1 MSEYPLQLSEVELGR
16 YQFMAETAARMES
29 SLWTAAGVVEGAA
42 VADIG
47 CGPGAIS
54 AVLAQVVGPTG
65 RVVGVDREPTAVEA
79 ARAAAARAGVENL
92 SFELGEAH
100 DSGIAP
106 GSVDVVMIRHV
117 LAHNGGLEDAVVAH
131 AASLVRPG
139 GSVYLVDIDATGL
152 RTRPSDPDLDDLNA
166 RYLEWHAQR
175 GNDLSVGLRLG
186 ELLKAAGLEKVDHQG
201 RYQIIA
207 PPPGMRP
214 PSWAGRDALLAA
226 GLATDAD
233 IERWS
238 AAFDRMDRAETRPTM
253 FMPLFLAY
261 GRRPA

>member
-1 MSEYPLQLSEVELGR
+1 MSEYALQLSEAELGR
-16 YQFMAETAARMES
+16 YQFMAETAARMEGS
-29 SLWTAAGVVEGAA
+29 VWAAAGVVEGAT

-54 AVLAQVVGPTG
+54 AVLARQVGPSG
-65 RVVGVDREPTAVEA
+65 RVVAVDKEPTAVEA
-79 ARAAAARAGVENL
+79 ARAAAARAGVENV
-92 SFELGEAH
+92 SFEVGEAH

-106 GSVDVVMIRHV
+106 ASVDVVMIRHV
-117 LAHNGGLEDAVVAH
+117 LAHNGGLEEAVVAH
-131 AASLVRPG
+131 ATSLVRPG
-139 GSVYLVDIDATGL
+139 GAVYLVDVDVTGL
-152 RTRPSDPDLDDLNA
+152 RLRPSDPDIDDLTA
-166 RYLEWHAQR
+166 RYEEWHEQR

-186 ELLKAAGLEKVDHQG
+186 ELLTAAGLELVDYQG

-238 AAFDRMDRAETRPTM
+238 AAFERMDRSEARPTM
-253 FMPLFLAY
+253 FMPLFFAY

>member
-1 MSEYPLQLSEVELGR
+1 MSEYALKLNEAELGR
-16 YQFMAETAARMES
+16 YQFMAETAARMEG
-29 SLWTAAGVVEGAA
+29 SLWAAAGVVQGAT

-54 AVLAQVVGPTG
+54 GVLARLVGPSG
-65 RVVGVDREPTAVEA
+65 HVVAVDREPTAVEA
-79 ARAAAARAGVENL
+79 ARAAAAHVGVGNV
-92 SFELGEAH
+92 SFQLGEAQ

-117 LAHNGGLEDAVVAH
+117 LAHNGGLEQAVVAH

-139 GSVYLVDIDATGL
+139 GSVYLVDIEATGL
-152 RTRPSDPDLDDLNA
+152 RIRPSDPDLDDLNA
-166 RYLEWHAQR
+166 RYHEWHAQR

-186 ELLKAAGLEKVDHQG
+186 ELLTAAGLETVHHEG
-201 RYQIIA
+201 RYQIIS

-214 PSWAGRDALLAA
+214 PSWAGRDAILAA
-226 GLATDAD
+226 GLATDSD

-238 AAFDRMDRAETRPTM
+238 AAFDRMDRSETRPTM
-253 FMPLFLAY
+253 FMPLFFGY
-261 GRRPA
+261 GRRPT